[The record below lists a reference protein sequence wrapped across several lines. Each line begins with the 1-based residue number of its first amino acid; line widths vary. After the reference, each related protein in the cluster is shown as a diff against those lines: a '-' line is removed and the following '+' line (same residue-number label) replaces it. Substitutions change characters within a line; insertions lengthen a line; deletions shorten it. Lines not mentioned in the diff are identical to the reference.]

1 MVAIRVFLLLALC
14 GGGIGGTPS
23 WAAERSVTIG
33 VLAYRGAENCLQRW
47 SPTAR
52 YLSEAIAGYT
62 FHIEPLTLEEVSTA
76 AQRGDVDFIL
86 TNTGNYVA
94 LEARYGISRIATLRA
109 PGEVAAGNVFG
120 AVIFTRADRHDIQT
134 LRDIEGK
141 RFMAVK
147 PDGFGGFQM
156 AWRELKDHDIDPFE
170 DFAELRFSG
179 FPQERVAFAV
189 RDGRVDAGTFRT
201 GSLDALEAEGKI
213 ELSEFRVLNAR
224 HYPGFPFA
232 VSTRLYPEWPFSR
245 LHNTPHDLAQNV
257 AIALLSMP
265 ADSPAAREGVYGGWT
280 VPLDYTPVHD
290 LFRELRIGP
299 YQDLGNITVADVFK
313 YYGPWIVLAAVIL
326 VLTATWAAWI
336 EFLVTRRTREL
347 SLANQELERQVA
359 ERRRAEEVARQR
371 QAELAHAARLN
382 AMGEMASELAHELN
396 HPLATIHN
404 YARGCIRRLRAGESD
419 TMEML
424 DALEQVSGQA
434 DRAAELIRSIRD
446 FVHKENRQLQSTDLN
461 EIIREVAGLLDL
473 DAQNS
478 GISVALHLAEPPP
491 RITADVI
498 QIEQAIFNLA
508 RNAIEA
514 MSGQPAGQRRLSIA
528 TTVNGGGTV
537 EVSVRDTG
545 AGVPQ
550 NIQENMFNPFV
561 STKRGGMGL
570 GLSITRS
577 IVEAHHGS
585 LWVAASNENGSDM
598 RFTLP
603 IES

>member
-23 WAAERSVTIG
+23 WASERSVAIG
-33 VLAYRGAENCLQRW
+33 VLAYRGAENCLRRW
-47 SPTAR
+47 SPTAQ

-62 FHIEPLTLEEVSTA
+62 FHIEPLTLEEMGTA
-76 AQRGDVDFIL
+76 AERGDVGFIL

-120 AVIFTRADRHDIQT
+120 AVIFTRADRRDIQT
-134 LRDIEGK
+134 LRDLKGK
-141 RFMAVK
+141 RFMAVT

-156 AWRELKDHDIDPFE
+156 AWRELKDHDVDPFD
-170 DFAELRFSG
+170 DFAELKFSG

-189 RDGRVDAGTFRT
+189 RDGEVDAGTFRT
-201 GSLDALEAEGKI
+201 GSLRALESEGKI
-213 ELSEFRVLNAR
+213 NLADFRVLNPQQHA
-224 HYPGFPFA
+224 GFPFA

-245 LHNTPHDLAQNV
+245 LHNTPQDLAQKV

-265 ADSPAAREGVYGGWT
+265 PDSPAAREGAYGGWT
-280 VPLDYTPVHD
+280 VPLDYTPVHE

-299 YQDLGNITVADVFK
+299 YEDLGNITVADVFK
-313 YYGPWIVLAAVIL
+313 YYGPWIILAAVLL
-326 VLTATWAAWI
+326 VLTATWATWI

-359 ERRRAEEVARQR
+359 ERRRVEEVARQR

-382 AMGEMASELAHELN
+382 AMGEMASGLAHELN
-396 HPLATIHN
+396 HPLATITN
-404 YARGCIRRLRAGESD
+404 YARGCIRRLRAGESNTRD
-419 TMEML
+419 ML
-424 DALEQVSGQA
+424 EALEQVSGQA
-434 DRAAELIRSIRD
+434 DRAAELIRSIRG
-446 FVHKENRQLQSTDLN
+446 FVRKEDRQRESADLN

-473 DAQNS
+473 EVQNS
-478 GISVALHLAEPPP
+478 GINVTLHLADPPP

-498 QIEQAIFNLA
+498 QIEQAIFNLV

-514 MSGQPAGQRRLSIA
+514 MSGKPPGRRQLSIA
-528 TTVNGGGTV
+528 TTVNGSGTV

-545 AGVPQ
+545 AGAPVD
-550 NIQENMFNPFV
+550 IRENMFNPFV
-561 STKRGGMGL
+561 SSKRGGMGL

-577 IVEAHHGS
+577 IVEDHHGS

-598 RFTLP
+598 RFNLP